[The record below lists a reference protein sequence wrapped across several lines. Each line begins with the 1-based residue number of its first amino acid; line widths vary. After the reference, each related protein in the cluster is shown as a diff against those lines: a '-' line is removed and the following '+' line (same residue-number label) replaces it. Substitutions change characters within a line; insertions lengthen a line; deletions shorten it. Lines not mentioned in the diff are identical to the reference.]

1 MHSDAARART
11 RPGPLAVT
19 GTLLLTAGVAVAS
32 AAPVSAAAG
41 HAGDRLRRD
50 VEGLH
55 RLGITG
61 VLAEADTPEGRITA
75 RAGVADLRTGRP
87 VPPGAHFR
95 AASITKTYVAT
106 VVLQLAGEGRLGLDD
121 TVDRWLPGLVR
132 GNGNDGRKITIRH
145 LLQHTSG
152 LHNYLLDIPLLESAD
167 YYREHRFDGYTPE
180 RLVAL
185 ALEHEPDFQPGD
197 THPGGTPKWNYTN
210 TGYVLLGMIIKRA
223 TGKDWADEVGDRVI
237 RPLRLH
243 GTYVPGNRATL
254 RRPFVRG
261 YHQYGRSDAPLTD
274 VTLLDPSV
282 ADASGS
288 MITTLRD
295 NNRFFRA
302 LIGGR
307 LVPAPLLAQM
317 QRTVP
322 TGWDGPYEGSRYGL
336 GLFWYPLRCDRAGY
350 WAHGGDML
358 GYKIREGVRAGGGRA
373 VTVAMASQLAGEPA
387 ERQGMA
393 ARATIENVLC

>member
-1 MHSDAARART
+1 MHSDAARAR
-11 RPGPLAVT
+11 RRRGPLAVT
-19 GTLLLTAGVAVAS
+19 GALILTAGVAVAPGS
-32 AAPVSAAAG
+32 ASASAG
-41 HAGDRLRRD
+41 ADPGDRLRRD

-61 VLAEADTPEGRITA
+61 VLAEAHTPEGRIAA

-106 VVLQLAGEGRLGLDD
+106 VVLQLAGEGRLRLDD
-121 TVDRWLPGLVR
+121 TVERWLPGLVR
-132 GNGNDGRKITIRH
+132 GNGNDGRKITVRH

-152 LHNYLLDIPLLESAD
+152 LHNFLLDVPLLESAG
-167 YYREHRFDGYTPE
+167 YYREHRFDDYTPE
-180 RLVAL
+180 RLVGLAL
-185 ALEHEPDFQPGD
+185 AHEPDFQPGE
-197 THPGGTPKWNYTN
+197 THPDGTPKWNYSN

-223 TGKDWADEVGDRVI
+223 SGKDWQDEVGDRVI

-243 GTYVPGNRATL
+243 GTYVPGNRVTL

-261 YHQYGRSDAPLTD
+261 YHQYGADAPLTD

-282 ADASGS
+282 ADASGA
-288 MITTLRD
+288 MITTLGD
-295 NNRFFRA
+295 NNRFFLA

-317 QRTVP
+317 QQTVP
-322 TGWDGPYEGSRYGL
+322 TRWDGPYGGSRYGL

-358 GYKIREGVRAGGGRA
+358 GYKIREGVRADGGRA
-373 VTVAMASQLAGEPA
+373 VTVAMATQLAGEPA
-387 ERQGMA
+387 DRQGMA
-393 ARATIENVLC
+393 ARTTIENALC

>member
-1 MHSDAARART
+1 MALI
-11 RPGPLAVT
+11 LA
-19 GTLLLTAGVAVAS
+19 AGVA
-32 AAPVSAAAG
+32 AAPAAQAAAPAQP
-41 HAGDRLRRD
+41 AGGGAVERLRRD

-55 RLGITG
+55 RLGVTG
-61 VLAEADTPEGRITA
+61 VLAEARLPEGRIAA
-75 RAGVADLRTGRP
+75 RAGAADLRTGRP
-87 VPPGAHFR
+87 VPPGGHFR

-106 VVLQLAGEGRLGLDD
+106 VVLQLAGEGRLSLDD
-121 TVDRWLPGLVR
+121 TVDEWLPGLVR
-132 GNGNDGRKITIRH
+132 GDGNDGRRITIRH

-152 LHNYLLDIPLLESAD
+152 LHNFLLDIPLLESAD
-167 YYREHRFDGYTPE
+167 YYREHRFDAYTPE

-185 ALEHEPDFQPGD
+185 ALAHEPDFEPGETNPD
-197 THPGGTPKWNYTN
+197 GTPKWNYSN
-210 TGYVLLGMIIKRA
+210 TGYVLLGMVIKRV
-223 TGKDWADEVGDRVI
+223 TGKSWQDEVGDRVL
-237 RPLRLH
+237 RRLRLH
-243 GTYVPGNRATL
+243 GTYVPGHRVTL

-261 YHQYGRSDAPLTD
+261 YHQYGAGAPLTD

-282 ADASGS
+282 ADASGA
-288 MITTLRD
+288 MITTAAD

-307 LVPAPLLAQM
+307 LVPPHLLAQM

-358 GYKIREGVRAGGGRA
+358 GYKVREGVRAGGGRA

-393 ARATIENVLC
+393 VRETIENVLC